1 MQSKDALEY
10 SDHNTLNN
18 EVSFMDFTEAEQ
30 KRTLLSAQLARGQ
43 ITQEAFAQAV
53 NALRI
58 TDSAGRIWQPS
69 PSPAGWLCWN
79 GTAWLAA
86 TPPGLG
92 SSPGQKPA
100 KDFNEFKSSL
110 MTVDEFKKVSKNVPL
125 AKRPQKWW
133 DLLSILGGVVAAI
146 LWFLYG
152 SVRSG
157 REGFDFITPFLMIGI
172 PIILVWFRGDIDKLL
187 DPLQPHRKKIS
198 KVLLIGLGIA
208 TPFLTAWILY
218 NIFNISQY
226 PLMQANMIV
235 GTFAAYAI
243 TRDPQMGSVISK
255 KGPVAGTAL
264 IIFTIMLCA
273 CVIAPVLADDC
284 ASDPLNAQD
293 CLRTDGY
300 AEGMAGLIATILS
313 ALINGP
319 IIAQTL
325 LQGASGAATGVQPP
339 APPEPPVPPQGPF
352 VGDKTTFVDGRGV
365 TRTAVLQADGHW
377 LTDEGTWYD
386 PDYDKFLADQKAK
399 DAEIA
404 AWKAKAEAESA
415 AAQAAIDAAKK
426 LKALSQGI
434 DPVTGKKILTPDQQ
448 KRHDI
453 IGRQRDAAA
462 DEAAGWSEYGSYLD
476 SVVSKL
482 EWIKWG
488 CDKSID
494 VLSQVTG
501 PAGKTIAKVYKVGT
515 NLGEGLGEGMAE
527 GGNYGKHLAKGALKA
542 GVDLASDA
550 LVDKGFKKLGET
562 LGTDGKAG
570 QVVDWLNKEIKV
582 NPDPLALKMFGSPK
596 SEIAARALGNAGKG
610 WVKGFGPGYATDAIK
625 DKVIGK

>member
-1 MQSKDALEY
+1 
-10 SDHNTLNN
+10 
-18 EVSFMDFTEAEQ
+18 MDFTEAEQ
-30 KRTLLSAQLARGQ
+30 RRVILSGQLARGQ
-43 ITQEAFAQAV
+43 ITQEAHLASI
-53 NALRI
+53 NALRV
-58 TDSAGRIWQPS
+58 TDSAGRIWQPA

-79 GTAWLAA
+79 GTSWQAA
-86 TPPGLG
+86 TPPLAGGG
-92 SSPGQKPA
+92 SLPAQKSA

-110 MTVDEFKKVSKNVPL
+110 MTMDEFKKVSKDVPL

-133 DLLSILGGVVAAI
+133 DLLSILGGIVAAV

-157 REGFDFITPFLMIGI
+157 REGFDLITPILMIGI
-172 PIILVWFRGDIDKLL
+172 PIILVWFRSDIDQILL
-187 DPLQPHRKKIS
+187 PLQPHRKKIS
-198 KVLLIGLGIA
+198 KIILIGLGIA
-208 TPFLTAWILY
+208 IPFLTAWILY

-226 PLMQANMIV
+226 PLMQWNMVV

-243 TRDPQMGSVISK
+243 TRDPQIGSVLSGK
-255 KGPVAGTAL
+255 RPVPATVM

-284 ASDPLNAQD
+284 ERDPLNAQD

-325 LQGASGAATGVQPP
+325 LQGATGTAGTGTGVQPP
-339 APPEPPVPPQGPF
+339 VTPEPPTPPQGPF

-365 TRTAVLQADGHW
+365 TRTAVLQPDGHW

-426 LKALSQGI
+426 LKAMSQGI

-448 KRHDI
+448 KRRDI

-462 DEAAGWSEYGSYLD
+462 DEAAGWDDYGKYLD
-476 SVVSKL
+476 SVVNKL

-494 VLSQVTG
+494 VLGQVTG
-501 PAGKTIAKVYKVGT
+501 PVGKTIAKVYKVGT

-527 GGNYGKHLAKGALKA
+527 GDNYLKHIGKGALKA
-542 GVDLASDA
+542 GVDLAGDKI
-550 LVDKGFKKLGET
+550 VDGAFGKLGEK
-562 LGTDGKAG
+562 LGTEGKAG

-582 NPDPLALKMFGSPK
+582 NPDPLAMKMFGSPK
-596 SEIAARALGNAGKG
+596 TEIAARAFGNAGKG
-610 WVKGFGPGYATDAIK
+610 WVKGWGPSYGVDAIK
-625 DKVIGK
+625 DVIGK